1 MFIPKIESLKINSV
15 ICVKRCVH
23 YRGPVVQ
30 KRLVIGQGVKIEDYK
45 NRGGGVNEP
54 PASLRVNTFH
64 LLYIFSILIFYD
76 FLKIIF
82 HNSF

>member
-1 MFIPKIESLKINSV
+1 MNNYEVLIMFIPKIESLKINSV

-45 NRGGGVNEP
+45 NRGGGGSTNPLPV
-54 PASLRVNTFH
+54 
-64 LLYIFSILIFYD
+64 
-76 FLKIIF
+76 
-82 HNSF
+82 